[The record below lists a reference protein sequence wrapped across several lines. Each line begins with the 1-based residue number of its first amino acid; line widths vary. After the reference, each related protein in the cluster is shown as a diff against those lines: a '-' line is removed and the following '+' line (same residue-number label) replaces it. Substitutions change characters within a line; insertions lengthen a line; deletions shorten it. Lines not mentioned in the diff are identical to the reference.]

1 MPSIANFLITVTVTV
16 TVVLAAPVPPVPVVP
31 TRPAGHCF
39 TPPIEAPVIDP
50 FRMPACAYCAGNRG
64 IEYGPAAGSPVRALA
79 AGVVDFAGS
88 VAGTRWLVVVHA
100 DGMRASYGRLA
111 TMSLSRGD
119 VVRAGQT
126 LGTSTDRF
134 YVGLRDGD
142 RPVDPTP
149 LIGRWRH
156 RIRLVPSNG
165 VRARPAGSP
174 RLVCGISGGGR

>member
-1 MPSIANFLITVTVTV
+1 MPSIANFLITV
-16 TVVLAAPVPPVPVVP
+16 TVVLAAPVPPVPPMVP

-39 TPPIEAPVIDP
+39 TPPNEAPVIDP

-64 IEYGPAAGSPVRALA
+64 IEYGPTAGSPVRALA
-79 AGVVDFAGS
+79 AGLVDFAGL

-100 DGMRASYGRLA
+100 DGIRASYGRLA
-111 TMSLSRGD
+111 TMSPSRGD
-119 VVRAGQT
+119 VVRAGQV

-134 YVGLRDGD
+134 YIGLRDGD

-156 RIRLVPSNG
+156 RIRLVPTDG
-165 VRARPAGSP
+165 ARARPAGSP
-174 RLVCGISGGGR
+174 RLVCGIAGGGR